1 MMTFEKISL
10 LVKPCQSGKTWEV
23 MKQVSE
29 LDDNVISIFFTDNSL
44 LQSTQLK
51 SRMDNFDGIGDGTT
65 LILSSQ
71 SKCKNTN
78 ELPTHI
84 LTKGIKNI
92 IACSNST
99 RVKNMDV
106 LFNVWNIFDPNE
118 TKRFNI
124 YIDEADR
131 MINMMR
137 PYIEQWEE
145 NECING
151 VVLITAT
158 PHNILRDLG
167 DLKIVKLEETYDPN
181 SYHRFQDSEF
191 RIYEFKKNDRCY
203 IDKVLTQAKDNN
215 DINDGNIFYFPGNV
229 KKVSHYNIKNKCLGY
244 GFNVITINSDGCKL
258 YNDCENP
265 TKFEKINTTGQE
277 ISKVL
282 ADLYTTKNLNNK
294 PLAIT
299 GSTCIGRGV
308 TISTPIMMITHAVL
322 PPSYTNISNLYQSGG
337 RLANNYK
344 QNALFKKPVVYCTNR
359 VKASICLSEERS
371 CKIAVKSKR
380 FNINKIS
387 IDDYKMSNKKYNIET
402 RVFDSLDKV
411 HKFLDRLLGDRVRKT
426 LDVQDIDG
434 VYINNLVACKKIEDL
449 TIDDRLT
456 KEKFDAFP
464 PNYRFRENVPYR
476 VFPVYENEEYV
487 EDCLFYVRFKI
498 V

>member
-1 MMTFEKISL
+1 MMSFEKVSL

-23 MKQVSE
+23 LKQVSE

-51 SRMDNFDGIGDGTT
+51 SRMDNFDGIDDGTT
-65 LILSSQ
+65 LVLSSK
-71 SKCKNTN
+71 SKCKNAN

-84 LTKGIKNI
+84 LTKGIKTI

-99 RVKNMDV
+99 RVKDMDT
-106 LFNVWNIFDPNE
+106 LFNIWNIFDPNE
-118 TKRFNI
+118 NKKFNI

-131 MINMMR
+131 MINMMT
-137 PYIEQWEE
+137 PYLEQWEE
-145 NECING
+145 TDCING

-191 RIYEFKKNDRCY
+191 RSYEIKKNDGCY
-203 IDKVLTQAKDNN
+203 VDKVLTKARDDN
-215 DINDGNIFYFPGNV
+215 DINNGNVFYFPGNV
-229 KKVSHYNIKNKCLGY
+229 KKVSHYHIKNKCLGY

-258 YNDCENP
+258 YNDKNN
-265 TKFEKINTTGQE
+265 TNKFEKINTTGKE
-277 ISKVL
+277 ISTVL

-308 TISTPIMMITHAVL
+308 TISTPTMMVSHAIL
-322 PPSYTNISNLYQSGG
+322 PPKYSNISNLYQSGG

-344 QNALFKKPVVYCTNR
+344 QNPLFKKPIVYCTDKVR
-359 VKASICLSEERS
+359 ASICLSEERS

-380 FNINKIS
+380 FNIDKIGT
-387 IDDYKMSNKKYNIET
+387 DDYKMANTKYSIET
-402 RVFDSLDKV
+402 RVFNSLEKV
-411 HKFLDRLLGDRVRKT
+411 HKFIDRLLGERVRTT
-426 LDVQDIDG
+426 LDVQDVDG
-434 VYINNLVACKKIEDL
+434 VYVNNVVACKKIKDL
-449 TIDDRLT
+449 TIDDRLI
-456 KEKFDAFP
+456 KEKFDTFQK
-464 PNYRFRENVPYR
+464 NYKLREMRSYI
-476 VFPVYENEEYV
+476 VFPVYENEEDV
-487 EDCLFYVRFKI
+487 ESCLFYVRFKI